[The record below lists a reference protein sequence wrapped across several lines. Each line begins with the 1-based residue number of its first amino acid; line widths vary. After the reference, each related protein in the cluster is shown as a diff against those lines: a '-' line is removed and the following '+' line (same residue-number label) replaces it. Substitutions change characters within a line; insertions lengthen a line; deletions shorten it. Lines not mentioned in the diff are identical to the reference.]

1 MTRVLGLDPGSR
13 LTGWG
18 VLDDATPAPRLVA
31 FGRVALPRSSGRA
44 NALKRL
50 QEELDRLLAE
60 FRPAVVVLER
70 SFTARYPGA
79 GLALAEV
86 RGAALAV
93 LGRWGGTVHEY
104 PPAQVKAAVVGN
116 GRAEKRQVAFVVQH
130 TFALPGPPPH
140 DAADAIALALCYLR
154 LRCLDARA
162 AGMLASVSAAWTQ
175 LPDCG
180 RDTKCGRPVRTGEPE

>member
-1 MTRVLGLDPGSR
+1 MRVLGLDPGSR

-18 VLDDATPAPRLVA
+18 VIDDRVPTPNLVA
-31 FGRVALPRSSGRA
+31 FGRVVLPRAGGRA
-44 NALKRL
+44 GALTRL
-50 QEELDRLLAE
+50 QEELDGLLAR
-60 FRPAVVVLER
+60 FRPDVAVLES
-70 SFTARYPGA
+70 SFTARFPGSS
-79 GLALAEV
+79 LALAEV

-93 LGRWGGTVHEY
+93 LGRWGGTVQEY
-104 PPAQVKAAVVGN
+104 PPAQVKSAVVGS

-130 TFALPGPPPH
+130 TFALPAPPPH

-162 AGMLASVSAAWTQ
+162 RGVLASSPAAWTQ

-180 RDTKCGRPVRTGEPE
+180 RDTKSGRPVRTGGPK